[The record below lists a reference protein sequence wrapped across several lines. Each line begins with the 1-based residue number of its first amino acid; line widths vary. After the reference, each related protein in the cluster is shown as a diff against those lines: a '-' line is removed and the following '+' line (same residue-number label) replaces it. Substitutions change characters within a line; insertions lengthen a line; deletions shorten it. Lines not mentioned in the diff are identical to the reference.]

1 MKTVLRSLALAGT
14 VAALAACSSYTRLV
28 DTWKD
33 PATQQL
39 RFQKVL
45 AIAIFKDPSLRQTV
59 EDDLARR
66 IPGATPSY
74 QVLAEGDLQDVP
86 AAKAKVAAQAF
97 DGAVVLRVANRENRM
112 SYVPGP
118 GVNTFWGYYDAG
130 WPTVYNPGYLV
141 EDDIVTIETTVY
153 DIGRDKLVWSSHSE
167 STNPSSVASLV
178 DDVVK
183 SVAKE
188 MKRQKLI

>member
-1 MKTVLRSLALAGT
+1 MKKLLRPLVLV
-14 VAALAACSSYTRLV
+14 VAVVALAACPSTRLV
-28 DTWKD
+28 ETWKD

-39 RFQKVL
+39 RFHKVL
-45 AIAIFKDPSLRQTV
+45 TVAIFKDPTLRQTV

-74 QVLAEGDLQDVP
+74 RVLAEGDLQDVA
-86 AAKAKVAAQAF
+86 AAKAKVAAQDF
-97 DGAVVLRVANRENRM
+97 DGAVVMRVANRENKM

-118 GVNTFWGYYDAG
+118 GVNTFWGYYGSG

-141 EDDIVTIETTVY
+141 EDDIVTVETAVY
-153 DIGRDKLVWSSHSE
+153 DIGRDKLVWSGHSE

-178 DDVVK
+178 DGIVK